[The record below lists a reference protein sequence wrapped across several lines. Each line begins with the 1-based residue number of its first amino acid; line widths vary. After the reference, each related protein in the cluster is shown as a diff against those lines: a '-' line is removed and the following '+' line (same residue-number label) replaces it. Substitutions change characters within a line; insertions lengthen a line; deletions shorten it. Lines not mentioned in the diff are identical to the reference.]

1 MGEGVDVTRRRRAQP
16 VPIRIGDVSFPP
28 VMERD
33 GLDCFGVSRFRQA
46 EVNGKALWAV
56 PGGLM
61 AFADHL
67 PAIAAQIKNLLP
79 TPKQRHRLKP

>member
-1 MGEGVDVTRRRRAQP
+1 MARKRREQPAPITVCGVA
-16 VPIRIGDVSFPP
+16 FPP

-33 GLDCFGVSRFRQA
+33 GLDCFGISRFRQA

-79 TPKQRHRLKP
+79 TPKQRHRIRL